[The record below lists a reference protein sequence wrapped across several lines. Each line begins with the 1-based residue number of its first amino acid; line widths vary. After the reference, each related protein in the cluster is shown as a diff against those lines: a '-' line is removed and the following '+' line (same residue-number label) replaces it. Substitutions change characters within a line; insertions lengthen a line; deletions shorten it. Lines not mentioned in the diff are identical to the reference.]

1 MGSKKKNL
9 KFFLFGILLLGL
21 LVAFIVWTLIKWP
34 PVSEIAT
41 AEVYLGG
48 HPVKVEIAQT
58 PYQLYH
64 GLSNHAEICTDCG
77 MLFIF
82 SDADQRTF
90 VMREMLF
97 PLDIVFIAQ
106 GKVVKIYEN
115 LSPEGVNPQNL
126 YSSEV
131 PADSVLE
138 INAGQLK
145 NWKIKVGDQL
155 IIK

>member
-9 KFFLFGILLLGL
+9 KFFLFGVLILGL
-21 LVAFIVWTLIKWP
+21 LSVFIAWTFIKWP
-34 PVSEIAT
+34 PVSKMA
-41 AEVYLGG
+41 ASEVYLGG
-48 HPVKVEIAQT
+48 HLVKVEIAQT
-58 PYQLYH
+58 PYQLYQ
-64 GLSNHAEICTDCG
+64 GLSNHDEICADCG

-82 SDADQRTF
+82 SDLDQRTF

-97 PLDIVFIAQ
+97 PLDIVFSTR
-106 GKVVKIYEN
+106 GRVVKIYEN
-115 LSPEGVNPQNL
+115 LSPEGANPQNL
-126 YSSEV
+126 YQSEV

-145 NWKIKVGDQL
+145 NWGIKVGDQL

>member
-9 KFFLFGILLLGL
+9 KFFLFGVLILGL
-21 LVAFIVWTLIKWP
+21 LVAFIAWTFIKWP
-34 PVSEIAT
+34 PVSEMT
-41 AEVYLGG
+41 TSEVYLGG

-64 GLSNHAEICTDCG
+64 GLSKHPEICTDCG

-82 SDADQRTF
+82 PDLDKRTF
-90 VMREMLF
+90 VMREMFF
-97 PLDIVFIAQ
+97 PLDIVFSAQ
-106 GKVVKIYEN
+106 GQVVKIYEN
-115 LSPEGVNPQNL
+115 LSPEGANPQNL

-131 PADSVLE
+131 PADLVLE

-145 NWKIKVGDQL
+145 NWGIKVGDQL